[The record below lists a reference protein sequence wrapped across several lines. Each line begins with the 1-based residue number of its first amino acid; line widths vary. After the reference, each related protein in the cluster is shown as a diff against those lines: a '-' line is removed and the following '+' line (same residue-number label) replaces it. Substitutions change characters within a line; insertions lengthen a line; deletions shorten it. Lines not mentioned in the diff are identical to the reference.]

1 MTQSVSAEM
10 ETTVGIVTQLTTT
23 KMLTPDQSTL
33 SLNLIRI
40 FRNISIPLSD
50 CFSPEIKLIP
60 ESNSPSTPLQFRRSQ
75 DFYILSIIKLNCNK
89 SLSMTKQWTIKNYT
103 TNDNSEIVM
112 DKKIITT
119 NSELYVPSNTFPY
132 GMYQFKLTATITY
145 YPALTNFSSI
155 YIQISPSGITANL
168 VELGTSVVTSGHQQ
182 NLILNP
188 GNYSIDPDGY
198 QFNASVC
205 FSLHH
210 KSYLNIHF
218 QLIGLVLCLFLS
230 SL

>member
-1 MTQSVSAEM
+1 
-10 ETTVGIVTQLTTT
+10 
-23 KMLTPDQSTL
+23 
-33 SLNLIRI
+33 
-40 FRNISIPLSD
+40 
-50 CFSPEIKLIP
+50 
-60 ESNSPSTPLQFRRSQ
+60 
-75 DFYILSIIKLNCNK
+75 
-89 SLSMTKQWTIKNYT
+89 MTKRWTIKNYT
-103 TNDNSEIVM
+103 TNDNSEIVV

-119 NSELYVPSNTFPY
+119 NSELYVPSNTLPY
-132 GMYQFKLTATITY
+132 GTYQFTLTVTMTDY
-145 YPALTNFSSI
+145 LSLTNFSSI

-188 GNYSIDPDGY
+188 GNYSVDPDGY

-210 KSYLNIHF
+210 KSCLNMHF

-230 SL
+230 SV